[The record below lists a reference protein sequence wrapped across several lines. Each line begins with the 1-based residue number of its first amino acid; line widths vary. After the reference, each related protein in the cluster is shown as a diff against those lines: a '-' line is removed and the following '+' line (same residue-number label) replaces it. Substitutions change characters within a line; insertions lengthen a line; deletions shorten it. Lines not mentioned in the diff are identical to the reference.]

1 MDDIDLLGGLG
12 GPDGMPAARLAP
24 SLRED
29 LSIPAGPIPSP
40 VPISA
45 ITPATAP
52 SIDVPASAAESAN
65 GSRARGML
73 PSTIPVAPPTTLRK
87 SYRRI
92 LSLSSGLRVRMRT
105 LFLPQLLFPGG
116 SSAGEESEGEKKIVL
131 CVEVEN
137 PLDAGTRQD
146 YGFEVSRVNIE
157 IGGKGGKAHAE
168 LSSAEGV
175 FPLRLD
181 PVEQYNLLYSVSLA
195 IPDPNA
201 AMDDLSRQFGKGQET
216 RPVSITVLGR
226 PYIGDVR
233 PTKDFQSR
241 WNCTLDLTQ
250 YLASVSAPPS
260 SIQPRFS
267 LPPAKPNPPNAIA
280 GDKRYSLAS
289 MLSDRDQQQQ
299 RPDQRRLV
307 SSAALRPVLPSQNM
321 GRHASFR
328 PPPHLINGGSHGPGA
343 GLLVSAKILPMDHAE
358 GVEGVKALEP
368 FTLEVFVHNRTD
380 EMRRFRLSVP
390 VRAQPASVQ
399 AVLKQREKGV
409 GGLGEADT
417 TGEVSQTSH
426 LVYSAH
432 VSPSSSPAGPS
443 RLCSC
448 ITSTR
453 ERRPLWTS
461 STGSKPLCSHALPGV
476 ACWHSQNRSN
486 ADQRCW
492 RGL

>member
-12 GPDGMPAARLAP
+12 GSDGMPATRLAP

-52 SIDVPASAAESAN
+52 SIDVPASAAESASA
-65 GSRARGML
+65 SRARGML

-92 LSLSSGLRVRMRT
+92 MSLSSGLRVRMRT
-105 LFLPQLLFPGG
+105 LFLPQLLFPGV
-116 SSAGEESEGEKKIVL
+116 SSAGEEAEGEKNIVL

-137 PLDAGTRQD
+137 PLDAATRQD
-146 YGFEVSRVNIE
+146 FGFEVSRVNIE

-168 LSSAEGV
+168 LSSAEGA

-195 IPDPNA
+195 TPDPNA

-233 PTKDFQSR
+233 PTKEFQSR

-267 LPPAKPNPPNAIA
+267 LPPTKPSPPNAIA

-289 MLSDRDQQQQ
+289 MLSSDRDQQQQ

-321 GRHASFR
+321 GRHASFIR

-409 GGLGEADT
+409 GVLGEADT
-417 TGEVSQTSH
+417 TGEVSDVTPWIQ
-426 LVYSAH
+426 
-432 VSPSSSPAGPS
+432 
-443 RLCSC
+443 CSC
-448 ITSTR
+448 QPF
-453 ERRPLWTS
+453 EQPCRPIS
-461 STGSKPLCSHALPGV
+461 PLLLRYLA
-476 ACWHSQNRSN
+476 
-486 ADQRCW
+486 
-492 RGL
+492 